1 MQKNEQILGVNY
13 WKRLQKEKSEIIG
26 NLHGV
31 IILIHNSAEFSQI
44 IDFLNQVKPGVQQR
58 LLYISLVNSWLNIKK
73 NLDHHPIDKKDLFV
87 VDCVS
92 LFLGEVEDTE
102 QCSFRKPPHD
112 LKSLKQLLLENVQ
125 RVNPNVL
132 VVDSLS
138 QFINFSMPTEEE
150 LKEFYFFLRDIQEKI
165 SGLSDDAV
173 ILLYDD
179 MFGSLRSLP
188 IMNVDLILKYEV
200 IREHVLWKD

>member
-1 MQKNEQILGVNY
+1 MQKTEEIVGVNY
-13 WKRLQKEKSEIIG
+13 WKRLQKDKNEIIA

-31 IILIHNSAEFSQI
+31 VILIHNSAEFPQI
-44 IDFLNQVKPGVQQR
+44 IDFMNQIKPGIPQR

-73 NLDHHPIDKKDLFV
+73 NIDEHPIESKKLFV

-92 LFLGEVEDTE
+92 LFLGDVEDTE
-102 QCSFRKPPHD
+102 QCYFRKPPHD
-112 LKSLKQLLLENVQ
+112 LKTLKQMILENVQ
-125 RVNPNVL
+125 RVHPNVL

-138 QFINFSMPTEEE
+138 QFINFSMPTDEE
-150 LKEFYFFLRDIQEKI
+150 LKDFYFFLRDIQDTI
-165 SGLSDDAV
+165 SGLSDDVV

-188 IMNVDLILKYEV
+188 VMNVDLILKYEV
-200 IREHVLWKD
+200 IREHVHWTD